1 MAHLTSAAQQ
11 ASNLLSRFSFMQVAV
26 EGHRTASCLLQ
37 SVRYSGLL
45 LRQKLRQTT
54 GGNSPARPLQWSQL
68 KPTRLVE
75 NRAVHGFLIPC
86 SLKSC
91 KEGGIANIKHEIP
104 IGDMM
109 TIRTLTDL
117 SPSEF
122 ENLTLDLL
130 ARLGLKNSVWRTPG
144 RDGGRDIQGDEFMDD
159 FSGYT
164 SQKSWYVD
172 CKRYSGTV
180 SWPTVWE
187 KIAFAD
193 SNNAD
198 VFLLVTTSTLSPQ
211 AVDEVNRWN
220 DTRRAPSIRF
230 WNGHDFD
237 HRLSLHTDIQ
247 VKYGLS
253 SQPIQDAAPAI
264 VELSKILLKYTNSI
278 AAQVEFGR
286 TTEGPLA
293 AIQAISE
300 LITARLGEIELTG
313 HISVQRFR
321 AEVDAYE
328 WLKDAESISLLG
340 FDRFAVRAIAALIRC
355 YSKATDMVVARIED
369 SPNAVEIR
377 GQGIPETLLSDLTT
391 IGFWGSIG
399 VKLTPELV
407 ILERMNAAS

>member
-1 MAHLTSAAQQ
+1 MSVVPGVPPAKAKANYWWQLANKAA
-11 ASNLLSRFSFMQVAV
+11 A
-26 EGHRTASCLLQ
+26 TASTTRGSSRVPDTLQ
-37 SVRYSGLL
+37 PEKFEG
-45 LRQKLRQTT
+45 
-54 GGNSPARPLQWSQL
+54 
-68 KPTRLVE
+68 
-75 NRAVHGFLIPC
+75 
-86 SLKSC
+86 
-91 KEGGIANIKHEIP
+91 GGIADIKYEIL
-104 IGDMM
+104 IGETM

-130 ARLGLKNSVWRTPG
+130 TRLGLKNSVWRTPG

-159 FSGYT
+159 FSGHT
-164 SQKSWYVD
+164 SRKSWYVD

-220 DTRRAPSIRF
+220 DTRRTPSVRF

-237 HRLSLHTDIQ
+237 HRLSLHSDIQ

-253 SQPIQDAAPAI
+253 RRPIQDSALPI
-264 VELSKILLKYTNSI
+264 IELSKILLKHTNNI
-278 AAQVEFGR
+278 AALAEFGQP
-286 TTEGPLA
+286 TERLLV

-300 LITARLGEIELTG
+300 LITARLGEIEFSG
-313 HISVQRFR
+313 RISVQRFR
-321 AEVDAYE
+321 ADVDAYE
-328 WLKDAESISLLG
+328 WLKDSESIFLLG
-340 FDRFAVRAIAALIRC
+340 FDRFAVRAITALTWC
-355 YSKATDMVVARIED
+355 YSKAPELEVARIED
-369 SPNAVEIR
+369 RSNALELR
-377 GQGIPETLLSDLTT
+377 GSDIPETLLSDLTT

-399 VKLTPELV
+399 VSLTPDLV